1 MRDSQSNSNN
11 HCLGHERILH
21 FLVARSVNLGLAKVH
36 LGMLV
41 LELLED
47 VEPLLL
53 VRGGQAALLLL
64 LVKHHLLDHAAR
76 LAVEVRQ
83 LGRVGLDLGHVDL
96 GSVGHDVSPPL
107 HLVHLV
113 EVDLDRLGAVGV
125 GAQRPG

>member
-1 MRDSQSNSNN
+1 
-11 HCLGHERILH
+11 
-21 FLVARSVNLGLAKVH
+21 
-36 LGMLV
+36 MLV
-41 LELLED
+41 LELLEN

-64 LVKHHLLDHAAR
+64 LVKHHLLNHAAR
-76 LAVEVRQ
+76 LAVKVRQ

-96 GSVGHDVSPPL
+96 GSVGHDVRPPL

-113 EVDLDRLGAVGV
+113 EVDLNRLGAVGV